1 MGDFLTILSPPYLQ
15 EFANG
20 LLLTLIMTAAFL
32 MLGGLWGVML
42 TMLRMAPQL
51 DPLVAAYVSIH
62 RNVPLLVQIMFW
74 YFAAPEFMPA
84 FVSEWVNQRSS
95 EIYFAILA
103 ISLAFGAYVS
113 EDLRSGIR
121 SLPPVQYEAAR
132 AVGLSYVQAM
142 RLVIIPQAA
151 RVSLPALTN
160 QFLLYFKGTSIAS
173 AIGTAELT
181 HAAYSVN
188 NTTYLTYQ
196 TFAVATVL
204 YLVISLVI
212 MAVSARFQS
221 AGQEKRR

>member
-1 MGDFLTILSPPYLQ
+1 MGDFLTVVSPPYLQ
-15 EFANG
+15 QFASG
-20 LLLTLIMTAAFL
+20 LSLTLLMSVAFL
-32 MLGGLWGVML
+32 ILGGLWGVFL
-42 TMLRMAPQL
+42 TMLRMVSAI
-51 DPLVAAYVSIH
+51 DPFVAAYVSVH
-62 RNVPLLVQIMFW
+62 RNVPLLVQVLFW
-74 YFAAPEFMPA
+74 YFAAPEFLPA
-84 FVSEWVNQRSS
+84 FVTDWINQRSS
-95 EIYFAILA
+95 EIYFAIVA

-121 SLPPVQYEAAR
+121 SLPAVQYEAAR

-173 AIGTAELT
+173 AIGAAELT
-181 HAAYSVN
+181 HAAYSIN

-204 YLVISLVI
+204 YLAISLVI
-212 MAVSARFQS
+212 MAASGWLQHAGGRRAR
-221 AGQEKRR
+221 

>member
-1 MGDFLTILSPPYLQ
+1 MGDFITILSPPYLQ

-20 LLLTLIMTAAFL
+20 LLLTLVMTAAFL
-32 MLGGLWGVML
+32 VLGGLWGVVL
-42 TMLRMAPQL
+42 TMLRMVPGL

-62 RNVPLLVQIMFW
+62 RNVPLLAQIMFW

-84 FVSEWVNQRSS
+84 FVTEWVNQRSS

-173 AIGTAELT
+173 AIGAAELT

-204 YLVISLVI
+204 YLAISLAI
-212 MAVSARFQS
+212 MAVSARLQS
-221 AGQEKRR
+221 SGRERRR

>member
-1 MGDFLTILSPPYLQ
+1 V
-15 EFANG
+15 
-20 LLLTLIMTAAFL
+20 
-32 MLGGLWGVML
+32 LGGLWGIVL
-42 TMLRMAPQL
+42 TMLRTVPGL
-51 DPLVAAYVSIH
+51 DPIVGAYVSLH
-62 RNVPLLVQIMFW
+62 RNIPLLVQVMFW
-74 YFAAPEFMPA
+74 YFAAPEFLPA
-84 FVSEWVNQRSS
+84 LVSDWINQRSS

-132 AVGLSYVQAM
+132 AIGLSYIQAM

-173 AIGTAELT
+173 AIGATELT

-188 NTTYLTYQ
+188 NITYLTYQ

-204 YLVISLVI
+204 YL
-212 MAVSARFQS
+212 AVSLLIMGASGWIQRTGRRAAR
-221 AGQEKRR
+221 

>member
-1 MGDFLTILSPPYLQ
+1 MSDFVIVLSPPYLQ

-20 LLLTLIMTAAFL
+20 LLLTLVMTTAFL
-32 MLGGLWGVML
+32 VLGGLWGVVL
-42 TMLRMAPQL
+42 TMLRMVPGL
-51 DPLVAAYVSIH
+51 DPLVAAYISIH

-74 YFAAPEFMPA
+74 YFAAPEFMPT
-84 FVSEWVNQRSS
+84 FVTEWVNQRSS

-132 AVGLSYVQAM
+132 AVGLSYVQTM

-173 AIGTAELT
+173 AIGAAELT

-204 YLVISLVI
+204 YLAISLAI
-212 MAVSARFQS
+212 MAVSARLQS
-221 AGQEKRR
+221 SGREWPR